1 MIWYLDFMWMRAFLL
16 AAIFLTQIT
25 NGEFARLT
33 SSLSEPEGYFD
44 TDNFISNEA
53 GYLKILPLFGRMG
66 IRGGAYLGVGPDQ
79 NYSYIA
85 AIKPELAVLVDVRR
99 QNQLQHYL
107 YKALFSLSG
116 DRNDF
121 LERLFGK
128 RLSRRS
134 NVSLTDL
141 LDQIEAAPRHEK
153 LIQAT
158 VQDIKQYLGKL
169 PLNLSGADFEKI
181 EYIERAFFD
190 GGPRLK
196 FSSFRRAP
204 NPQYPTYRE
213 LLLET
218 DAAGAPGNYLATEE
232 RFQVIRQMH
241 RENRI
246 IPVVGDLSGSV
257 ALAQIARELRARNLR
272 VSSFY
277 VSNVEFYLFDT
288 PRWDRYVRNIR
299 ALPWT
304 DNAVII
310 RSVSNNWRAHPASL
324 PGYYMTTILQ
334 RRASFLLNEN
344 SGRNATYWDV
354 VTADYIGPK

>member
-1 MIWYLDFMWMRAFLL
+1 MWYLDFMWMRAFLVAALFL
-16 AAIFLTQIT
+16 AQIS
-25 NGEFARLT
+25 NAEFGRLT
-33 SSLSEPEGYFD
+33 SLLSEPEGYFD

-53 GYLKILPLFGRMG
+53 GYLKILPLFDSMR
-66 IRGGAYLGVGPDQ
+66 IKGGVYLGVGPDQ

-99 QNQLQHYL
+99 QNQLQHFL
-107 YKALFSLSG
+107 YKALSFLSA
-116 DRNDF
+116 DRNEF

-128 RLSRRS
+128 RLSRRGDL
-134 NVSLTDL
+134 SLTDL
-141 LDQIEAAPRHEK
+141 LDQIESAQRDEK
-153 LIQAT
+153 LIRAT
-158 VQDIKQYLGKL
+158 VQEVRQYLGGF
-169 PLNLSGADFEKI
+169 PLRLNSADFEII

-190 GGPRLK
+190 AGPRLK
-196 FSSFRRAP
+196 FSSFRRNP

-218 DAAGAPGNYLATEE
+218 DTAGAPGNYLATEE
-232 RFQVIRQMH
+232 RFQAIRQLH

-246 IPVVGDLSGSV
+246 IPVVGDLSGTV

-272 VSSFY
+272 VSCFY

-288 PRWDRYVRNIR
+288 PRWDRYIRNMS

-304 DNAVII
+304 DNAVIV
-310 RSVSNNWRAHPASL
+310 RSVSNNWRSHPARL
-324 PGYYMTTILQ
+324 PGYYMTTVLQ
-334 RRASFLLNEN
+334 RCASFLLNEN

-354 VTADYIGPK
+354 VTADYIAPK